1 MTTPDPTRN
10 LSESLQNNVSE
21 TSFHTLPEP
30 KAASTSNLSDVGSS
44 SSQQPDA
51 REVSALNDKLINAI
65 NLQTSLDDTL
75 QQTKHE
81 LEESRKRIAQ
91 LEAEAKLHEE
101 KLSSGLL
108 LTKEAFDQQIA
119 NEKNEKSK
127 AQQAMKDM
135 QAEMENLSV
144 SLFEDANQRVAA
156 ANREKAVMDKKNQQ
170 LRDQIKDGEILL
182 ASQAEQLSELKK
194 LMQHTQLDSVVES
207 TDSPRVSN
215 APSSPGVSREDSNI
229 ARLLEAMNISPT
241 TPETGDFS
249 PAPPTS
255 FHQLLKPVCRS
266 DVPSYEEFRSMV
278 HTAQKSHAGSRM
290 GSGSYNMSGLGLGP
304 LTTSTN
310 ASSTSLAAQ
319 PTRIPATPTLPGS
332 FSPTTEVRGP
342 LPLKDTKFFKR
353 LMVEDIEPTLRLD
366 LSQSISWL
374 QRRSITTA
382 FAESSLIVEPIPEA
396 TRKLYGKYTPCA
408 LCGEYRKEDENPR
421 THRMRVNEGE
431 NATKWSLCCI
441 CLEKVR
447 GVGDLVGYVRMIRD
461 GVVKCGDKAEE
472 LEAWDE
478 LVRLRE
484 RLFWARMAGGVV
496 PSFVKVTQDTTTASP
511 ATEAL
516 KPEHETAPTSRS
528 ASRPQTPTVNRSDS
542 NSTEGSHDEATL
554 QLQKQLNDSL
564 TTFDNLHH
572 IEKVSATPPGT
583 PPRPLKRESGGF
595 PKINIPS
602 ASSFFNGSVNVL
614 R

>member
-1 MTTPDPTRN
+1 MTAPDTATT
-10 LSESLQNNVSE
+10 LSQSLEKNVSE
-21 TSFHTLPEP
+21 TSFHTLPDP
-30 KAASTSNLSDVGSS
+30 KNASTSNLSDVGSL

-81 LEESRKRIAQ
+81 LAESRKRITQ
-91 LEAEAKLHEE
+91 LEAEAKTHEE

-108 LTKEAFDQQIA
+108 VTKDDYDQQIG
-119 NEKNEKSK
+119 NERSEKSK

-144 SLFEDANQRVAA
+144 SLFEDANERVAT
-156 ANREKAVMDKKNQQ
+156 ANKEKAAMDKKNQQ
-170 LRDQIKDGEILL
+170 LRDQIKEGETLL
-182 ASQAEQLSELKK
+182 ASQAEQLLELKK
-194 LMQHTQLDSVVES
+194 LMQHTQLDAVLED

-215 APSSPGVSREDSNI
+215 APSSPELSREDSNI
-229 ARLLEAMNISPT
+229 AKLLEAMNLTPT
-241 TPETGDFS
+241 TPESGDYS
-249 PAPPTS
+249 PAHPTS
-255 FHQLLKPVCRS
+255 FHQLLKPMCRS
-266 DVPSYEEFRSMV
+266 DVPAYEEFRSMV

-290 GSGSYNMSGLGLGP
+290 GSGTYNMTGLGLGP

-310 ASSTSLAAQ
+310 ASSTSLTAQ
-319 PTRIPATPTLPGS
+319 TTRIPITPTLPGS

-353 LMVEDIEPTLRLD
+353 LMLEDIEPTLRLD

-396 TRKLYGKYTPCA
+396 SRKLYGKYTSCA
-408 LCGEYRKEDENPR
+408 LCGEYRKADENPR

-431 NATKWSLCCI
+431 NATKWSLCGI

-461 GVVKCGDKAEE
+461 GVVKCGDKTEE

-496 PSFVKVTQDTTTASP
+496 PSFVKFTHERTMAPPLTEVSKREDENNPLSPTT
-511 ATEAL
+511 
-516 KPEHETAPTSRS
+516 
-528 ASRPQTPTVNRSDS
+528 RPQTPTARSDS
-542 NSTEGSHDEATL
+542 ASTDGSQTEAAL
-554 QLQKQLNDSL
+554 QLKTQLDDSL
-564 TTFDNLHH
+564 TTFDNLQDVH
-572 IEKVSATPPGT
+572 KVVATPPNT
-583 PPRPLKRESGGF
+583 PPRPAQRESGGF
-595 PKINIPS
+595 PRINIPS
-602 ASSFFNGSVNVL
+602 ASSFFQGSVNVL